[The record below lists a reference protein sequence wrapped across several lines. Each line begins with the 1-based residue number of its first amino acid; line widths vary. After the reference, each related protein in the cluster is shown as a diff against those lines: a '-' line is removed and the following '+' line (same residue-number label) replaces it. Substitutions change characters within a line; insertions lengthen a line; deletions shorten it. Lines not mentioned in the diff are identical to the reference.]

1 MPNLIDYLEQ
11 VKELTFD
18 QEPLNI
24 LDKVCINEIGYLTY
38 DKWFTASDLT
48 GSPSIYMIMLK
59 EKDLNPDYSFMVTK
73 KRVELAE
80 SMVRSRRFAG
90 LNLSSYRSVLD
101 KEVEKQFAAII
112 FSLPELDYHQLVF
125 RGTDIVSL
133 AGRRIFS

>member
-38 DKWFTASDLT
+38 DKWFTASDL
-48 GSPSIYMIMLK
+48 K
-59 EKDLNPDYSFMVTK
+59 ETINLHDYAKGKDLNPDYSFMVTK

-90 LNLSSYRSVLD
+90 LNLGSYRSVLD

-133 AGRRIFS
+133 AGRKIFS